1 MAKKKSKK
9 KKSIF
14 PKELVNRA
22 RKIGLSTEMIET
34 YPNAIALKAKCDSIS
49 PKTNPAA
56 RPKTVS
62 SPGPAMHPEQ
72 VPDKY
77 EFTSYLE
84 AQFFGISREQHDN
97 QELQAALRLVNRKYG
112 ASEPV
117 KTRKTETCK
126 PVSVEGK
133 DGKYLVT
140 EYVIFYK

>member
-1 MAKKKSKK
+1 MAKSKK

-14 PKELVNRA
+14 PKKLVDRA
-22 RKIGLSTEMIET
+22 RKIGLSPEMIET

-56 RPKTVS
+56 RPKTAS
-62 SPGPAMHPEQ
+62 GPAMHLEP

-84 AQFFGISREQHDN
+84 ALFFGVNREQHDY
-97 QELQAALRLVNRKYG
+97 QVLQSTLRMVNRKYG

-117 KTRKTETCK
+117 KIRKTEICK
-126 PVSVEGK
+126 PVSVKDK
-133 DGKYLVT
+133 DGKFLVT